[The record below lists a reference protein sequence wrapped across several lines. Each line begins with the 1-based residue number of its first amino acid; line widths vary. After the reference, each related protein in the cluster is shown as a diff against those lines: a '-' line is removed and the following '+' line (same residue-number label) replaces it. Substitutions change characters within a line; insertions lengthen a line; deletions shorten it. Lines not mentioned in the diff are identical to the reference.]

1 VKIKEFAIER
11 YGPLKNIKALSL
23 KDFNLFWGE
32 NEDGKTL
39 SIDALVKMLLGKKT
53 REFEKINRVDEDPEG
68 YVILEDSEGKELKL
82 PEKGTLTD
90 FLGLSSLECRNIF
103 IIRNSQLS
111 IGRERSCE
119 ESEFYTNVTDR
130 LVGLRTEKITKIKKK
145 LKELGKLTRAES
157 GAELTD
163 REEFNKIKS
172 KVEKAEDLIKRID
185 ELGEEIQREGF
196 DLLEQRHVLA
206 EENLMLIEQRLENF
220 EKARKREDYEKAKD
234 ALEKLKKAL
243 AGLKELKAYNKED
256 GQIWRDL
263 ERDIQRDKEEKEKLL
278 AELEKNKEA
287 LKKINE
293 ELSKREKDYKILEE
307 RKKKIDEEIKFD
319 LENYRKTKEKSS
331 AKKEKTKFFI
341 PAAIVSSVLLVLSI
355 LGMIL
360 HPSGIFTAFAILFL
374 LGLLGSGLY
383 LFIARNEMASLKK
396 SLEKIKS
403 ELARF
408 KLGDETFEGMLANV
422 QCFED
427 DIKKKEKELSEIKR
441 DKQILES
448 KIEDLTD
455 VRVPSLSRKI
465 DEAEKKISEIKTRS
479 GEENFSEYKKKL
491 DINQKYKEELESYSK
506 ILENSFGGPEADLD
520 GNIFLWEQKIKEL
533 EKYKDKARDIKYEE
547 SKITT
552 LKEEKAQE
560 ERNLEQ
566 IEEKI
571 ESFQNNLKEVETEV
585 NKLNLLKEELL
596 PCQTSVDLKAVKG
609 KLREFIDGVENQK
622 NAAIEAIKIFE
633 EIESEEKEKV
643 SGLFG
648 RGSAVSKYFNEITSG
663 FYEEVRFNHES
674 GGIKVK
680 MKDGHELEADKLS
693 AGTYDQLY
701 FSIRLALGKKL
712 LKEEKGFF
720 ILDDPFIKADPNRL
734 RKQIDVLKA
743 ISNLGW
749 QIIYFSAK
757 GEIKDVLQEEINQN
771 CVKYFELKV

>member
-1 VKIKEFAIER
+1 MKIKEFAIER
-11 YGPLKNIKALSL
+11 YGPLHNIKASSL

-53 REFEKINRVDEDPEG
+53 KEFEKINRVDENPEG
-68 YVILEDSEGKELKL
+68 FIILEDSQGKEFKL

-90 FLGLSSLECRNIF
+90 FVGLSSMECRNIF

-111 IGRERSCE
+111 IGREGREE

-130 LVGLRTEKITKIKKK
+130 LVGLRTEKIARIRNK
-145 LKELGKLTRAES
+145 LMELGKLTRADS

-172 KVEKAEDLIKRID
+172 KVKKAKDITERID
-185 ELGEEIQREGF
+185 NLQEEIKKEGF
-196 DLLEQRHVLA
+196 DLLEERHVLA
-206 EENLMLIEQRLENF
+206 EEKLMLIEQRLENF
-220 EKARKREDYEKAKD
+220 EKARKRESYEKAKD
-234 ALEKLKKAL
+234 AIEKLKKTL
-243 AGLKELKAYNKED
+243 ADLKKWIAYNRD
-256 GQIWRDL
+256 DAQSWRDL
-263 ERDIQRDKEEKEKLL
+263 ERDIQRDTEERGKLL
-278 AELEKNKEA
+278 TELEKNKEE
-287 LKKINE
+287 LKRIKE
-293 ELSKREKDYKILEE
+293 ELSKREKDFKILEE
-307 RKKKIDEEIKFD
+307 RKKKIDEEIKFE
-319 LENYRKTKEKSS
+319 LENYRKKRQKSLAKDEKS
-331 AKKEKTKFFI
+331 KFFVRV
-341 PAAIVSSVLLVLSI
+341 ALVSSAFLALSI
-355 LGMIL
+355 SGMIMR
-360 HPSGIFTAFAILFL
+360 PSGFFTAFACLFL
-374 LGLLGSGLY
+374 AGMLSSGLY
-383 LFIARNEMASLKK
+383 LFFARNERASLKK
-396 SLEKIKS
+396 SFEKIKL

-408 KLGDETFEGMLANV
+408 KLGDETFEGMLANI

-427 DIKKKEKELSEIKR
+427 NIKKKEKELSDIRR
-441 DKQILES
+441 DKQILEL

-465 DEAEKKISEIKTRS
+465 DEAEKKIREIKKKS
-479 GEENFSEYKKKL
+479 GEENFSEYIEKL
-491 DINQKYKEELESYSK
+491 EIKQECQEDLGSYRK
-506 ILENSFGGPEADLD
+506 LLENFFGGTEAHLD
-520 GNIFLWEQKIKEL
+520 KNISLWEQKIEEL
-533 EKYKDKARDIKYEE
+533 EKYKDEARDIKYEE
-547 SKITT
+547 SKVTM
-552 LKEEKAQE
+552 LKEQKTEE
-560 ERNLEQ
+560 ERNLEE
-566 IEEKI
+566 IKEKI
-571 ESFQNNLKEVETEV
+571 DCFQNKLKEIEMEINNLSLPTE
-585 NKLNLLKEELL
+585 EFL

-609 KLREFIDGVENQK
+609 KLREFIDEVENQK

-663 FYEEVRFNHES
+663 FYEEVRFDQES

-701 FSIRLALGKKL
+701 FSIRLALGEKL

-734 RKQIDVLKA
+734 RKQIDVLKT
-743 ISNLGW
+743 ISKMGW
-749 QIIYFSAK
+749 QVIYFSAK
-757 GEIKDVLQEEINQN
+757 GEIRDVLQEEINRN